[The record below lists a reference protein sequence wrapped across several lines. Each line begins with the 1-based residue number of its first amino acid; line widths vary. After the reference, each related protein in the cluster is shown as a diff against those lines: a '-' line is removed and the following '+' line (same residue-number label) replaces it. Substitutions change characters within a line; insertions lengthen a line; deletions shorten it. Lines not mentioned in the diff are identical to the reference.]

1 MDRIVDDAP
10 ARNVPWDVLPIDPT
24 MSTPTGVLA
33 SATQASVAKG
43 ELLTER
49 IVEHIVSILDTEF
62 EMTDHTPAL
71 EMLLTTDE
79 GR

>member
-49 IVEHIVSILDTEF
+49 IVEHIVEILDTEF
-62 EMTDHTPAL
+62 EMSSATASL
-71 EMLLTTDE
+71 ELLTTEE

>member
-1 MDRIVDDAP
+1 M
-10 ARNVPWDVLPIDPT
+10 
-24 MSTPTGVLA
+24 LA
-33 SATQASVAKG
+33 SATQATVAKG

-62 EMTDHTPAL
+62 PSTDRAS
-71 EMLLTTDE
+71 MLLTAEE

>member
-1 MDRIVDDAP
+1 
-10 ARNVPWDVLPIDPT
+10 

-62 EMTDHTPAL
+62 EMTDRTPAL
-71 EMLLTTDE
+71 EMLLTTEE

>member
-1 MDRIVDDAP
+1 
-10 ARNVPWDVLPIDPT
+10 

-33 SATQASVAKG
+33 SATKACVAKG

-62 EMTDHTPAL
+62 PATDRAS
-71 EMLLTTDE
+71 MLLTTDD
-79 GR
+79 GH